1 MSSSNLKEKNQNG
14 FEMSAEFSMCFQS
27 NHEGTSKASLLLAE
41 EEMHWK
47 TSLHSKKDAV
57 YSWIPVLHSKID
69 FSVSKSGVDLWS
81 SETEEEYQDGS
92 SHL

>member
-1 MSSSNLKEKNQNG
+1 MA
-14 FEMSAEFSMCFQS
+14 AEFSMCFQS

-57 YSWIPVLHSKID
+57 YS
-69 FSVSKSGVDLWS
+69 
-81 SETEEEYQDGS
+81 
-92 SHL
+92 